1 MEMASGVTADG
12 LSEGKRAIRA
22 LFKESHK
29 ESAETLQK
37 NVKRFGRKMRT
48 KKAGIKERKL
58 EGSNR
63 GLKKKLEGCGWR
75 FALQNN
81 RWIFVCVCM
90 CVCVSLT
97 GTR

>member
-1 MEMASGVTADG
+1 MAMASGVAADG

-48 KKAGIKERKL
+48 KKAGIKE
-58 EGSNR
+58 S
-63 GLKKKLEGCGWR
+63 
-75 FALQNN
+75 
-81 RWIFVCVCM
+81 
-90 CVCVSLT
+90 
-97 GTR
+97 